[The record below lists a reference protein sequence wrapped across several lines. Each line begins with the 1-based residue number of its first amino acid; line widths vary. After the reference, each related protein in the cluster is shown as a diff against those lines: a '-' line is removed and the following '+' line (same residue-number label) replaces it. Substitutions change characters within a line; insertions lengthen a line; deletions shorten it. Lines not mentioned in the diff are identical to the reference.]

1 MDGLGLDSADVIDEV
16 EVASEEDES
25 EEDDGV
31 VDDGVEEGGEGD
43 VVDETANAWSELED
57 AVKLGREDVEEIE
70 LVVDGTVD
78 DESCTEVDGDV
89 TELEE
94 VRSGE
99 AELEEIELVVDG
111 RANDESRTEVE
122 EDVRELEEVR
132 SRGAGVEET
141 ELSRMRYTLSNEML
155 VDAPKPLQEPCR

>member
-1 MDGLGLDSADVIDEV
+1 M
-16 EVASEEDES
+16 
-25 EEDDGV
+25 
-31 VDDGVEEGGEGD
+31 
-43 VVDETANAWSELED
+43 
-57 AVKLGREDVEEIE
+57 KLGREDVEEIE

-111 RANDESRTEVE
+111 RATTSLAQKSKRTSGS
-122 EDVRELEEVR
+122 L
-132 SRGAGVEET
+132 
-141 ELSRMRYTLSNEML
+141 
-155 VDAPKPLQEPCR
+155 KK